1 MIPIYKIDPEYPRC
15 IKKLSKK
22 RRKPCKKNTGVLE
35 YGKTGIIFKLPYDIW
50 DDLEI
55 SWEFNH
61 AVKGDDWNVIINP
74 TKTHS
79 EMMVVIDTPFY
90 KAKDSTLENTSSC
103 PDVIATETY
112 KSLPE
117 WIQERVEG
125 IYVGDYEFLSNKFEK
140 VGEVVQYGREF
151 SSRVFRVFKSR

>member
-35 YGKTGIIFKLPYDIW
+35 YGKTGVIFKLP
-50 DDLEI
+50 
-55 SWEFNH
+55 
-61 AVKGDDWNVIINP
+61 
-74 TKTHS
+74 
-79 EMMVVIDTPFY
+79 Y

-140 VGEVVQYGREF
+140 VGEVA
-151 SSRVFRVFKSR
+151 